1 MSTYIASVEI
11 AVYAE
16 ANQFVLYGDGADSD
30 GVDDEPSNAELAEH
44 VAARG
49 GSLTVFTASYGVVSV
64 KVEAR
69 QSEPRSE
76 VSEYD
81 HVVDA
86 SVDCPAGELLI
97 LEDGTEERARVS
109 VPAGTNRVR
118 VGWAN
123 VAEGNSVL
131 ADEPRERVTIQVWPG
146 EAAPPRVLRWYEDWR
161 PRPAPSSMYGLRVV
175 AGPEINSEGMRAIGD
190 CPHHDGSS
198 TVLIVD
204 AEGVYW
210 EQVYRQEPPYDEIL
224 FELPQ
229 SELHRF
235 KLDEN
240 PGA

>member
-1 MSTYIASVEI
+1 MSTYIASVEVV
-11 AVYAE
+11 VYAE
-16 ANQFVLYGDGADSD
+16 ANQFVVYGAGAGSD
-30 GVDDEPSNAELAEH
+30 GVEDEPSNAELAEH
-44 VAARG
+44 FAARA

-69 QSEPRSE
+69 PSEPPAE

-81 HVVDA
+81 HVVEA
-86 SVDCPAGELLI
+86 SVDCPGGELLI

-109 VPAGTNRVR
+109 VNTGTNRVR
-118 VGWAN
+118 VAWAN
-123 VAEGNSVL
+123 VAEGDSVL

-146 EAAPPRVLRWYEDWR
+146 EAVPPRVLRWYEDWR
-161 PRPAPSSMYGLRVV
+161 PRSAPSSPYGLRVI
-175 AGPEINSEGMRAIGD
+175 AGPEIDYEGMRATGD
-190 CPHHDGSS
+190 CPHDDGSS

-204 AEGVYW
+204 ADGAYW

-240 PGA
+240 AEA